1 MSPFLQLILALII
14 IITGAKAGGW
24 LANRLRQPAV
34 LGELLVGLLLGPS
47 LFDLMG
53 WPILA
58 NAHEPHLLT
67 ETVFR
72 TGRAGGDVLDVPG
85 RTGN

>member
-34 LGELLVGLLLGPS
+34 LGELVGRPAAR
-47 LFDLMG
+47 
-53 WPILA
+53 PQPA
-58 NAHEPHLLT
+58 
-67 ETVFR
+67 
-72 TGRAGGDVLDVPG
+72 
-85 RTGN
+85 